1 MVADVKLQ
9 MLESYANNRVSTPDE
24 LVAVTVKVESTV
36 PFAPGSETVIVGCE
50 PVRDRTT
57 ASVLFVVELFPRA
70 PSFAT
75 VVGVYWLRPQH
86 VIVES
91 ERTAQLWRWPTAS
104 ATVPV
109 VPVTTSRAL
118 AENPE

>member
-1 MVADVKLQ
+1 
-9 MLESYANNRVSTPDE
+9 MLESYANNRVSTPAE

-36 PFAPGSETVIVGCE
+36 PFTPGSETVIVGCD
-50 PVRDRTT
+50 PVREETR
-57 ASVLFVVELFPRA
+57 ASVLLVVELFPKA

-75 VVGVYWLRPQH
+75 VVVVYWLRPQH

-91 ERTAQLWRWPTAS
+91 ESTAQLWRWPTAS

-109 VPVTTSRAL
+109 VPATTWRAL